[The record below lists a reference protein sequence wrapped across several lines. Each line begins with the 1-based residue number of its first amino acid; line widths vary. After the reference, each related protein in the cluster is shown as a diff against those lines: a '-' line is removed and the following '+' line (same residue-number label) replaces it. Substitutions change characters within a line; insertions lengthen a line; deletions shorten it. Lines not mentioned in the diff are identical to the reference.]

1 MQKFLRILIIICLFI
16 ICLLLGANL
25 ANISLTDN
33 QVTPIRQSQVDENQT
48 KILVFVVDN
57 FEKRKPDLISIWSVI
72 FYYQDNHGLMFVPLT
87 YDSNENFSEFEKSF
101 IVTSDRTIN
110 DRTIKFLNTKFRSNW
125 KSFVVVDR
133 TALTYLSSWIS
144 LGEILNPST
153 DFDSLIQNTE
163 RICGLLGTQQVAQIE
178 EVDWSLIYPNHLN
191 SDLTIDQMNNLW
203 KKMSE
208 PKSVLCEIIDVLE
221 K

>member
-1 MQKFLRILIIICLFI
+1 MQKLLRILIIICLFI

-33 QVTPIRQSQVDENQT
+33 QVTPINQSQLDENQT
-48 KILVFVVDN
+48 KILIFVVDN
-57 FEKRKPDLISIWSVI
+57 FEKRKPDLISVWSVI

-110 DRTIKFLNTKFRSNW
+110 DRTIKFLNTKFRTNW
-125 KSFVVVDR
+125 KSFVVVDQ
-133 TALTYLSSWIS
+133 TAVSYLTSWITF
-144 LGEILNPST
+144 GEILEPST
-153 DFDSLIQNTE
+153 DFDSLKQNTE
-163 RICGLLGTQQVAQIE
+163 KICRLLGTHQIAQIE
-178 EVDWSLIYPNHLN
+178 EVDWSRIYPNHLN

-203 KKMSE
+203 IKMIGSN
-208 PKSVLCEIIDVLE
+208 SVLCEIIDVLE